1 MWDMTRKLP
10 WYFKLPMEKLL
21 GCYFQVWCPYHRPDL
36 GALKKCQDL
45 KTTQPKELSYYTW
58 GFEESCKNP
67 RHFLAIFNCTIGL
80 RITKIILITDIS
92 FWNVDWKDIKSCEPQ
107 TWGIIVWAKQPN
119 FWSFN
124 KISRST

>member
-1 MWDMTRKLP
+1 MWDMTIKLP
-10 WYFKLPMEKLL
+10 WCFKLPMEKLL

-67 RHFLAIFNCTIGL
+67 RHFLAIFNCKIGL
-80 RITKIILITDIS
+80 RITKIISITDIS

-119 FWSFN
+119 FWRFN
-124 KISRST
+124 KISRLT

>member
-1 MWDMTRKLP
+1 
-10 WYFKLPMEKLL
+10 MEKLL

-45 KTTQPKELSYYTW
+45 KTTQPKELSHYTW

-67 RHFLAIFNCTIGL
+67 RHFLAIFICTIGL
-80 RITKIILITDIS
+80 RITKIISITDTS

-107 TWGIIVWAKQPN
+107 T
-119 FWSFN
+119 
-124 KISRST
+124 